1 MGRRGPQPQPTNLRV
16 LNGNPSKRPLP
27 QNEPKPKPIAPKCPQ
42 WLDKDAK
49 TEWKR
54 VATELEKLG
63 LLTQIDRTAMAAYCQ
78 SYSRWKEAE
87 MALSKHGT
95 VFKTPNGY
103 IQQLPQVAIANKY
116 AKMMKEFSQEFGLTP
131 ASRTRIEV
139 KPVGEEEDPME
150 KLLRNQSG

>member
-87 MALSKHGT
+87 TALSKHGT

-139 KPVGEEEDPME
+139 KPAGEKEDPME
-150 KLLRNQSG
+150 KLLRNQGG